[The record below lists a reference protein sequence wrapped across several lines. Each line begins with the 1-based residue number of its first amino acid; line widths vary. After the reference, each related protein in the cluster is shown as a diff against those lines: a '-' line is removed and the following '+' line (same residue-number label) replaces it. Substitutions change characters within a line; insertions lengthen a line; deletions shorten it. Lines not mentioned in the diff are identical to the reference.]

1 MKAAK
6 VKREEH
12 VLAVILA
19 LRGAWQGSDGG
30 QLLPNKDVREAVGV
44 LVDLVTED
52 MTNANR
58 RALIAKKS
66 LQELMNKKA
75 NAALD
80 LTEKGAAGTAAASV
94 AARAKAMKDALKKTK
109 DAQSQLD
116 QEIAVASMWR
126 IWSRQRRWSVC
137 WASSWCL
144 SRRWRTCS
152 SCRATG
158 LADQ

>member
-30 QLLPNKDVREAVGV
+30 QLLPNKGVREAVGV

-58 RALIAKKS
+58 RALIAR
-66 LQELMNKKA
+66 
-75 NAALD
+75 
-80 LTEKGAAGTAAASV
+80 
-94 AARAKAMKDALKKTK
+94 RAC
-109 DAQSQLD
+109 
-116 QEIAVASMWR
+116 R
-126 IWSRQRRWSVC
+126 
-137 WASSWCL
+137 SS
-144 SRRWRTCS
+144 
-152 SCRATG
+152 
-158 LADQ
+158 